1 MSGGRVAVLSAHTSP
16 LDLPGT
22 TKAGGMNV
30 YLAELS
36 RQMAELGWEADIY
49 TRRTNPSQPDAAP
62 LGGGVQVVRV
72 DVGPTAPLP
81 PVEIAAHVGAF
92 ASAVESTA
100 AERGLRYDLVHS
112 HYWVAGLAGIE
123 LARRLGVPH
132 ATTFHT
138 LGEIKNRHGPPRP
151 PEQMEPAMR
160 IAGERRAA
168 ACADLLICATDEER
182 DFVAGFYGADP
193 ARIRII
199 AGGFDAARFHP
210 GGRAGARERLA
221 RLEPELDAS
230 RGPTILFVGRL
241 EPMKGADLLLEAFGM
256 LPADSGAQLWIVGG
270 DERDADERAR
280 LEAIARAAGVAD
292 RVVFHGAAPHA
303 SLPDAYRAADIC
315 AVPSTT
321 ESFGMVAVEAMACGT
336 PVAATDVGGLRTTV
350 RDGETGFLISPRR
363 AEAFAARLEQLIAVP
378 ALREQMGQ
386 AAASSVLGYA
396 WPRVARAMADEYEA
410 LIARAP
416 SRVPCPEAESLLA
429 GAPGS

>member
-1 MSGGRVAVLSAHTSP
+1 MSGGRVAVISAHTSP

-49 TRRTNPSQPDAAP
+49 TRRTDPAQPDAAP
-62 LGGGVQVVRV
+62 LGDGVQVVRV
-72 DVGPTAPLP
+72 DVGPPAPLP
-81 PVEIAAHVGAF
+81 PMEVAAHVDEL
-92 ASAVESTA
+92 ASAIERTA
-100 AERGLRYDLVHS
+100 ADRGRRYDLVHS
-112 HYWVAGLAGIE
+112 HYWAAALAGIK
-123 LARRLGVPH
+123 LARRLQLPH
-132 ATTFHT
+132 AATFHT

-151 PEQMEPAMR
+151 PEQMEPPLR

-168 ACADLLICATDEER
+168 VCADLLICATGEER
-182 DFVAGFYGADP
+182 DFVAGFYGAD
-193 ARIRII
+193 ADRIRII

-210 GGRAGARERLA
+210 GGRADSRARLA
-221 RLEPELDAS
+221 LAEPELDAA

-241 EPMKGADLLLEAFGM
+241 DPMKGADLLLEAFGM
-256 LPADSGAQLWIVGG
+256 LPPALDARLWVVGG

-280 LEAIARAAGVAD
+280 LRAIARAAGVSD
-292 RVVFHGAAPHA
+292 RVVFHGAALHET
-303 SLPDAYRAADIC
+303 LPDVYRAADIC

-350 RDGETGFLISPRR
+350 RDGETGFLVSPRR
-363 AEAFAARLEQLIAVP
+363 AEAFAARLERLIVEP

-410 LIARAP
+410 LLDRAP
-416 SRVPCPEAESLLA
+416 VGAPCPEAEALLA
-429 GAPGS
+429 GAPAS